1 MCKYFVLSKEKEQF
15 QTEMLSEAKVLCSKG
30 CHNETLPR
38 LRTCLPPSVLL
49 IPKAKFMGK
58 CINL

>member
-30 CHNETLPR
+30 CHDETLPH